1 MARFSI
7 FCALLAMTVAPTRLT
22 LVSAAPLCPLGDA
35 TLNGTYIVSG
45 GGTVAT
51 VGPVTSV
58 GEVTYDGKGNSD
70 ATYTVSLNGAM
81 HTITVTGTYTVNAD
95 CTATAVEVPNHFNFV
110 VSPNGSS
117 ANWMATD
124 SGTVLSGTLV
134 RLRPLDSFEDAARLH
149 SGNRVGIPATLRQDP
164 KTPAV
169 RKPKVLHASERSSSG
184 S

>member
-1 MARFSI
+1 MTRFSI

-81 HTITVTGTYTVNAD
+81 HTITVTGTYTRKRGLHCDRRRSAQSLQFCGQPQRKFGELDGNRFGHG
-95 CTATAVEVPNHFNFV
+95 PQRNLSS
-110 VSPNGSS
+110 SP
-117 ANWMATD
+117 APR
-124 SGTVLSGTLV
+124 LV
-134 RLRPLDSFEDAARLH
+134 RGCCSTAFRQQGWDTGH
-149 SGNRVGIPATLRQDP
+149 SAPGP
-164 KTPAV
+164 KN
-169 RKPKVLHASERSSSG
+169 ASRS
-184 S
+184 